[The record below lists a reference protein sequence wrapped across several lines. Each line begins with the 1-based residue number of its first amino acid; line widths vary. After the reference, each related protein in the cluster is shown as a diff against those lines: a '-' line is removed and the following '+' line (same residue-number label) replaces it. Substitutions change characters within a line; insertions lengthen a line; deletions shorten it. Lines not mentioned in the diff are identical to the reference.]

1 MPKPSPLQRFA
12 AELTGTALLL
22 ATIVGSG
29 IMAEQLAGGNVAI
42 ALLGNTLPTGAM
54 LVVLITMLGPV
65 SGGHFN
71 PAVTM
76 VMAIRNEIELP
87 EACNYVL
94 AQIIGAV
101 LGVLVAHAMFDQ
113 PLLQLSQKVRLGPGQ
128 WLAEFV
134 ATFGL
139 LLTILM
145 TRRVRPEAVALTVG
159 LYIIAAYWFT
169 ASTSFANPAVT
180 VARTLTDTFSG
191 IRWTG
196 APAFIIAQ
204 LLGAFAGAALARWLG
219 GEAKRD

>member
-1 MPKPSPLQRFA
+1 
-12 AELTGTALLL
+12 
-22 ATIVGSG
+22 
-29 IMAEQLAGGNVAI
+29 
-42 ALLGNTLPTGAM
+42 
-54 LVVLITMLGPV
+54 
-65 SGGHFN
+65 
-71 PAVTM
+71 
-76 VMAIRNEIELP
+76 
-87 EACNYVL
+87 
-94 AQIIGAV
+94 
-101 LGVLVAHAMFDQ
+101 MFDQ